1 MCTRTLSLGPFFF
14 SLLECLSDCS
24 GVGSEIAGVSAPPT
38 SPPRG
43 NFLVSSSAH
52 AHTTYR
58 GDEVKTAFNFP
69 LPLPLLHRARRGGEV

>member
-14 SLLECLSDCS
+14 SLLECVSDCS
-24 GVGSEIAGVSAPPT
+24 GVESEVAGVSAPPT
-38 SPPRG
+38 PSRCT
-43 NFLVSSSAH
+43 FLLSSSAYAH
-52 AHTTYR
+52 AMDR

>member
-38 SPPRG
+38 PP
-43 NFLVSSSAH
+43 L
-52 AHTTYR
+52 
-58 GDEVKTAFNFP
+58 
-69 LPLPLLHRARRGGEV
+69 GETF